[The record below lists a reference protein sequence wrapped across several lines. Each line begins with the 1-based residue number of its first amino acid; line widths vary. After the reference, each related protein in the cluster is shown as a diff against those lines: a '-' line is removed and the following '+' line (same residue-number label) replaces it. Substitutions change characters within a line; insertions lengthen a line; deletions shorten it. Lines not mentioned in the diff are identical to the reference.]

1 MLKSKRRRWM
11 PPRYAERVE
20 IADSSQFNAAEM
32 DSWIAF
38 GSVLTLLPAALD
50 AELQRV
56 AELSHFEYQ
65 VLSMLAEL
73 PDRTMRMSNLASF
86 ANSSLS
92 RLSHSATRLE
102 SRGFMTRTPDPTDGR
117 FTLATL
123 SDQGWCKVTSAT
135 PQYVAV
141 VRSLVFESLT
151 KQQTVQLGEVG
162 RRIMRAIEPGH
173 ECMGPAQWMSQSAP
187 AEA

>member
-1 MLKSKRRRWM
+1 M

-123 SDQGWCKVTSAT
+123 SDQG
-135 PQYVAV
+135 
-141 VRSLVFESLT
+141 
-151 KQQTVQLGEVG
+151 
-162 RRIMRAIEPGH
+162 
-173 ECMGPAQWMSQSAP
+173 
-187 AEA
+187 

>member
-56 AELSHFEYQ
+56 AGLSHFEYQ
-65 VLSMLAEL
+65 VNEQ
-73 PDRTMRMSNLASF
+73 P
-86 ANSSLS
+86 
-92 RLSHSATRLE
+92 
-102 SRGFMTRTPDPTDGR
+102 
-117 FTLATL
+117 
-123 SDQGWCKVTSAT
+123 
-135 PQYVAV
+135 
-141 VRSLVFESLT
+141 
-151 KQQTVQLGEVG
+151 
-162 RRIMRAIEPGH
+162 RILRK
-173 ECMGPAQWMSQSAP
+173 
-187 AEA
+187 